1 MAEGSCR
8 FDWSC
13 LVCSL
18 PMSLWQRRELRACGA
33 GKQMNDDKPVKD
45 YNIEGGCVLHLVIAL
60 RGGC

>member
-1 MAEGSCR
+1 
-8 FDWSC
+8 
-13 LVCSL
+13 
-18 PMSLWQRRELRACGA
+18 MSLWQRRELRVCGA